1 VTTIAVC
8 GGEMAADTQVTEAA
22 LTLRGEKIVRLPCGG
37 LAGGC
42 GLYGEV
48 RRGLAWL
55 QSGGKGKPPKLTESE
70 ILVLYGDGRMGSYTD
85 KWTFMPFRGSAAVGS
100 GAQAA
105 LAAMN
110 HFGASAEQAVLAA
123 ASVDPNT
130 SAPVDVNRVEPVK
143 AKKRKR

>member
-1 VTTIAVC
+1 MTTIAVS
-8 GGEMAADTQVTEAA
+8 GNEMAADSQVTEGA
-22 LTLRGEKIVRLPCGG
+22 LTLRGSKIVRLPCGG

-48 RRGLAWL
+48 RLGLDWL
-55 QSGGKGKPPKLTESE
+55 KSGGKGKAPKLTESE
-70 ILVLYGDGRMGSYTD
+70 ILVVYGDGRLGSYTG
-85 KWTFMPFRGSAAVGS
+85 KWTFMPYRGIAAVGS

-130 SAPVDVNRVEPVK
+130 SAPVDVFRVEPK
-143 AKKRKR
+143 RRKKR

>member
-1 VTTIAVC
+1 MTTIAVRD
-8 GGEMAADTQVTEAA
+8 GQMAADTQVTESA
-22 LTLRGEKIVRLPCGG
+22 LALRGEKIVRLPCGG

-48 RRGLAWL
+48 RRGLVWL

-70 ILVLYGDGRMGSYTD
+70 ILVAYGDGRVGSYSGR
-85 KWTFMPFRGSAAVGS
+85 WTFMPYRGPAAVGS

-105 LAAMN
+105 LAAMY
-110 HFGASAEQAVLAA
+110 HYDASAEEAVKAA

-130 SAPVDVNRVEPVK
+130 SGPVDVFRVEPVK
-143 AKKRKR
+143 AKKRKK